1 MPSEALSDGIF
12 YCLCRFVSGWQCRR
26 RGIVVPPFGFSDG
39 IGGFGRHRGFGGL
52 KPTLQYKKI
61 PPSGTDTE
69 TMAGRNGRVGFSPP
83 LQTASNALSGFRR
96 HSGFGGLKPTLP
108 LLTNHPDK
116 PPRQTKPPRLKQIP
130 PTKNN
135 PERV

>member
-1 MPSEALSDGIF
+1 MTGFQTASNALS
-12 YCLCRFVSGWQCRR
+12 
-26 RGIVVPPFGFSDG
+26 GFS
-39 IGGFGRHRGFGGL
+39 
-52 KPTLQYKKI
+52 
-61 PPSGTDTE
+61 
-69 TMAGRNGRVGFSPP
+69 NGRVGFSPP

-130 PTKNN
+130 PTKKQSGTRLTV
-135 PERV
+135 PDCFQAHPRIKTYCARPY

>member
-52 KPTLQYKKI
+52 KPTL
-61 PPSGTDTE
+61 
-69 TMAGRNGRVGFSPP
+69 
-83 LQTASNALSGFRR
+83 
-96 HSGFGGLKPTLP
+96 P

-116 PPRQTKPPRLKQIP
+116 PNRRALNKSP

>member
-96 HSGFGGLKPTLP
+96 HSGFGGL
-108 LLTNHPDK
+108 
-116 PPRQTKPPRLKQIP
+116 
-130 PTKNN
+130 
-135 PERV
+135 

>member
-83 LQTASNALSGFRR
+83 LQTASNVLSGFRR

-116 PPRQTKPPRLKQIP
+116 PPRQTKPPRLKHP
-130 PTKNN
+130 P
-135 PERV
+135 PPH